1 MKDHEIFIRLDV
13 PSAAFHDDV
22 GYHYSKGKK
31 KYERIAPDDFINT
44 LDPGTI
50 RNCVGTSPSNYVF
63 GPGID
68 LAKYSFPLGPQLEY
82 SSGNDDGTNEKGS
95 RFYRN
100 ISNGTVL
107 QLYCVFIDKNGKPV
121 PGWIF
126 DGRKQKYNVFVC
138 PFMTSDKNILGSFEE
153 FLSYIGLSGWLYK
166 NGQQKSKS
174 NFSNVICQG
183 SIYTKIAIQSPTV
196 TSVPGLCYSAA
207 DRIIPILG
215 QSMVMSED
223 GILYFGINPQMVP
236 SATHE
241 IYPLL
246 YASLNEPGMTSS
258 KGPSELFLVHFQ
270 FPVQNPVI
278 SLNQDIIIDKGVLDR
293 LSSIASMHKG
303 TYLSES
309 FNFTK
314 GKFTGYLGDSEVN
327 PLMLVRDQVMQFD
340 GVDHFVS
347 IQGLNMALIDAPV
360 VYRVLQLYVVKAC
373 GVDATRLSCMD
384 PDDEDAMLAHR
395 VDDWLES
402 RGVLHGPSLHHVC
415 NALTEAVVKAF
426 DDPVLFNALMAHVEQ
441 LNAKKID
448 KSGLYNN
455 IKSTLLREIGSL
467 CLSLV
472 VKLSLQKDQIQKEH
486 NGQIDIDV
494 PLLISFHE

>member
-1 MKDHEIFIRLDV
+1 MKDHEIFIRLDI
-13 PSAAFHDDV
+13 PGAAFHDDV
-22 GYHYSKGKK
+22 GYHYSKSKK
-31 KYERIAPDDFINT
+31 KYERITPDDLIHT

-50 RNCVGTSPSNYVF
+50 RNCIGSSPSNYVF

-82 SSGNDDGTNEKGS
+82 SKPDDGGKGFNVFRS
-95 RFYRN
+95 
-100 ISNGTVL
+100 ISNGTVI

-121 PGWIF
+121 PGWQF
-126 DGRKQKYNVFVC
+126 DARKQKYNVFVC
-138 PFMTSDKNILGSFEE
+138 PFMTSDKYILGSFEE
-153 FLSYIGLSGWLYK
+153 FLGYIGLSALSGWSYK
-166 NGQQKSKS
+166 TKQEKGKPTY
-174 NFSNVICQG
+174 SNVICQG
-183 SIYTKIAIQSPTV
+183 STYAKIAIQSPTV
-196 TSVPGLCYSAA
+196 TSVPGLCYSSSE
-207 DRIIPILG
+207 RIIPILG

-223 GILYFGINPQMVP
+223 GMLFFGINPQMVP

-241 IYPLL
+241 VYPLL

-278 SLNQDIIIDKGVLDR
+278 ALNKDIIIDKGVLDR
-293 LSSIASMHKG
+293 LGEIANVHKG
-303 TYLSES
+303 GYLCES
-309 FNFTK
+309 FNFIK
-314 GKFTGYLGDSEVN
+314 GKFTGYLGEDDVN
-327 PLMLVRDQVMQFD
+327 PLMLVRDQTMQFD

-347 IQGLNMALIDAPV
+347 IQGLNMALVDAPV

-373 GVDATRLSCMD
+373 EVDATRLSCMD
-384 PDDEDAMLAHR
+384 PDDEAAMLAHR
-395 VDDWLES
+395 VDEWLES
-402 RGVLHGPSLHHVC
+402 RGILHGPSLHHVC

-426 DDPVLFNALMAHVEQ
+426 DDPELFNALMIHVEQ

-467 CLSLV
+467 SLSLV
-472 VKLSLQKDQIQKEH
+472 VKLSLQKDQLQMEH
-486 NGQIDIDV
+486 NGQVDIDV
-494 PLLISFHE
+494 PLLISFHD